1 MNGRIQS
8 RAGNA
13 YGRRAREDGPEPG
26 PATARVAP
34 EMTAGPLA
42 QTPAPPRILGVRD
55 VKTRSLWATDPSHA
69 GLSPGRPTTCLHDWL
84 SEVTKGD

>member
-42 QTPAPPRILGVRD
+42 Q
-55 VKTRSLWATDPSHA
+55 KAT
-69 GLSPGRPTTCLHDWL
+69 LFPGI
-84 SEVTKGD
+84 SS